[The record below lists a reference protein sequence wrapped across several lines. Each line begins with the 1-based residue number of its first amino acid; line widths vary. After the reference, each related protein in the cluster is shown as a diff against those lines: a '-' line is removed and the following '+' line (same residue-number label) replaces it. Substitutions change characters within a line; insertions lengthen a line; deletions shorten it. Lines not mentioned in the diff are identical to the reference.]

1 MSKQIRVS
9 DAAYEVIKSQAELN
23 KRRVLADQVDV
34 MLLDIPVSPGAS
46 WPLRQREQLLDT
58 EKIQQVIDDNPSVYA
73 GDLPVK
79 EFTREPIEE
88 PIMEPPTIRKQGTV
102 GAPRP
107 NLFKKPK
114 GGK

>member
-46 WPLRQREQLLDT
+46 WPLRER
-58 EKIQQVIDDNPSVYA
+58 
-73 GDLPVK
+73 
-79 EFTREPIEE
+79 
-88 PIMEPPTIRKQGTV
+88 
-102 GAPRP
+102 
-107 NLFKKPK
+107 
-114 GGK
+114 